1 MPKTI
6 SCCIA
11 AIRKK
16 NDSLEILLCK
26 PVNAGF
32 YGMGFLKG
40 QMEPNET
47 KLEAAKR
54 EFSEES
60 GGLDVE
66 LLDENIFFIQNNPK
80 KKIFIWPAIVS
91 ITEKNKNKINGKGEV
106 PDHDKENVLVKFYSI
121 YDLPPVFRNQQKI
134 LNDLLEFIEEN
145 KDKLI

>member
-1 MPKTI
+1 
-6 SCCIA
+6 
-11 AIRKK
+11 
-16 NDSLEILLCK
+16 
-26 PVNAGF
+26 
-32 YGMGFLKG
+32 MGFLKG

-91 ITEKNKNKINGKGEV
+91 ITEKNKNKINEKGEV
-106 PDHDKENVLVKFYSI
+106 PEHDKENVLIKFYSI

>member
-6 SCCIA
+6 SCGIA

-66 LLDENIFFIQNNPK
+66 LLDEN
-80 KKIFIWPAIVS
+80 WTLRDDGAEEDLS
-91 ITEKNKNKINGKGEV
+91 EV
-106 PDHDKENVLVKFYSI
+106 GRVAQ
-121 YDLPPVFRNQQKI
+121 R
-134 LNDLLEFIEEN
+134 
-145 KDKLI
+145 